1 MPYQIVPDN
10 LQDKMERCVGDVTK
24 KGTPKPAAIAICYNS
39 VVKGK
44 ELNYRLVVT
53 PTTKA
58 ITDAPELRGEDA
70 RNCWNCQY
78 FKSLPQTHLAEEVTD
93 ISAEI
98 NAPSD
103 VVKASSG
110 RGVCEQFEFETDS
123 EWVCDAW
130 AKIEPAMIGEKEFDE
145 SQHPRDEGGKF
156 AGGAGGGV
164 KTPRKKREIGGVS
177 AGKTVTYAN
186 GSKQKVTM
194 RHVDTLK
201 GMNQQD
207 DFDENSQLEPYH
219 IDSGISAQWDR
230 VDSNTGK
237 PGAGYQ
243 NYGLSNV
250 IKGKGGEFFAY
261 KGLGSA
267 RTIFKVTNVVPNLRD
282 DGSVMGGDGN
292 WKKIST
298 KEFPDS
304 QNSLAVFKQA
314 DGNYR
319 WVAISSNA
327 FQDREKEIVTL
338 KALADDCE
346 RADAQFKEHGDAA
359 RAYGTLRWWH
369 VGKWDVANQIA
380 GQGLDLGVCDFNA
393 MHGKMLVESGTFH
406 DPAIGAA
413 IKEIAPQLE
422 LSIGFFHPLDQPDAS
437 GAYTQ
442 IRRFERSLLPRG
454 RGSNPMTAFSVAYEK
469 GDAMATLKEKLDEFV
484 KMFGGTPQAKE
495 LANGVMQLAEQK
507 ENAAETAGVKSK
519 EDATPVDA
527 ATKTPAE
534 DNPSWFVADMKPEE
548 FQALIARG
556 VADALAPMLK
566 ELKEAQ
572 GVALKESG
580 DALTTKLDG
589 MIATQAAIDARLK
602 ELEGE
607 QPRAFR
613 ASQEATTITA
623 DAKLK
628 ERAPGNDPK
637 ANEFMGWIAQ
647 NIASGMPSK

>member
-1 MPYQIVPDN
+1 MPYQNVPDN
-10 LQDKMERCVGDVTK
+10 LQSKMERCVGDVTK
-24 KGTPKPAAIAICYNS
+24 KGTPKQAAIAICYNS

-93 ISAEI
+93 ISADI
-98 NAPSD
+98 HAPSD
-103 VVKASSG
+103 VVEASSG
-110 RGVCEQFEFETDS
+110 RGVCEQFEFETDV

-130 AKIEPAMIGEKEFDE
+130 AKIEPVDLAMK
-145 SQHPRDEGGKF
+145 
-156 AGGAGGGV
+156 
-164 KTPRKKREIGGVS
+164 
-177 AGKTVTYAN
+177 
-186 GSKQKVTM
+186 
-194 RHVDTLK
+194 
-201 GMNQQD
+201 
-207 DFDENSQLEPYH
+207 
-219 IDSGISAQWDR
+219 
-230 VDSNTGK
+230 
-237 PGAGYQ
+237 
-243 NYGLSNV
+243 
-250 IKGKGGEFFAY
+250 
-261 KGLGSA
+261 
-267 RTIFKVTNVVPNLRD
+267 
-282 DGSVMGGDGN
+282 
-292 WKKIST
+292 
-298 KEFPDS
+298 

-359 RAYGTLRWWH
+359 KAYGTLRWWH

-406 DPAIGAA
+406 NPAIGAA
-413 IKEIAPQLE
+413 IKEIADDLE

-454 RGSNPMTAFSVAYEK
+454 RGSNPLTAFSVAYEK
-469 GDAMATLKEKLDEFV
+469 GEPMANLKDKLDAFLNL
-484 KMFGGTPQAKE
+484 FGNTPQAKE
-495 LANGVMQLAEQK
+495 LAEGVMQLAEQK
-507 ENAAETAGVKSK
+507 EIAAESAGVKSK
-519 EDATPVDA
+519 EEPALSDAQGEP
-527 ATKTPAE
+527 PAE
-534 DNPSWFVADMKPEE
+534 DKPSWFVADMKPEE

-566 ELKEAQ
+566 ELGA
-572 GVALKESG
+572 ATAATLKENGGSLEKQFAQVVAVQG
-580 DALTTKLDG
+580 E
-589 MIATQAAIDARLK
+589 IDARLK
-602 ELEGE
+602 EIEGV
-607 QPRAFR
+607 QTRAFR
-613 ASQEATTITA
+613 ASQDQGTVTSNPT
-623 DAKLK
+623 LK
-628 ERAPGNDPK
+628 ERAPGNDNK
-637 ANEFMGWIAQ
+637 AQ
-647 NIASGMPSK
+647 NDFLSWVAQSIQGPPQ